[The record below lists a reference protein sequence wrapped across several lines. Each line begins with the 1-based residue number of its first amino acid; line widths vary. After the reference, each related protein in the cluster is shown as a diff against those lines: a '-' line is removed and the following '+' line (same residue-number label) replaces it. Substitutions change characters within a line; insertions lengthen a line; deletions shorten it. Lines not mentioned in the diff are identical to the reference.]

1 MSASEVEDALGR
13 ERPDVST
20 VHGWGEPVVRMGW
33 QEYLEEG
40 VAAFYGQDGRL
51 VAVAVG
57 GLGGPQVRAGDV
69 ELIGRVPSEVRADVL
84 RLAGGQRVAV
94 RTNGDGDPE
103 VAAWGVSLGT
113 VQELGRTPEGWAQRR
128 DRMVTDAL
136 LVAAELAD
144 DPRAAEPVVRRRGVR
159 DEDRNPGVWPV
170 VLDFERPIWEWTPLE
185 GVGPLRFGMGPEQV
199 SAALGGEV
207 PAARRG
213 RLPWTV
219 GRGPRQWCLEED
231 RFDHAGVSAHYWGDV
246 PTLAAVTVHGRT
258 GPQVAFHG
266 IDLIGRQGSAIDAA
280 LLQLAEIDEIGLRL
294 NCAGDLGPDEL
305 NMYVRATRAGDA
317 VISEAR
323 FCTAGWEE
331 HG

>member
-1 MSASEVEDALGR
+1 M
-13 ERPDVST
+13 
-20 VHGWGEPVVRMGW
+20 
-33 QEYLEEG
+33 
-40 VAAFYGQDGRL
+40 
-51 VAVAVG
+51 
-57 GLGGPQVRAGDV
+57 
-69 ELIGRVPSEVRADVL
+69 
-84 RLAGGQRVAV
+84 
-94 RTNGDGDPE
+94 
-103 VAAWGVSLGT
+103 
-113 VQELGRTPEGWAQRR
+113 
-128 DRMVTDAL
+128 
-136 LVAAELAD
+136 
-144 DPRAAEPVVRRRGVR
+144 
-159 DEDRNPGVWPV
+159 

-207 PAARRG
+207 LAARRG

-231 RFDHAGVSAHYWGDV
+231 RFDHTGGSAHYWGDV

-266 IDLIGRQGSAIDAA
+266 IDLIGRQVSAIDAA